1 MRLRAAWLGVF
12 TLLVSG
18 VAWSASDVDAA
29 YQRLDDFAHS
39 LQSLQTNFTQ
49 VLNDDHGRTLEKSK
63 GTLSIQRPG
72 HFRWNYL
79 EPHPQEIV
87 SDGAKVWVYDKDLE
101 QVTVRPLDTTLAGT
115 PAVLLSGNGS
125 LKDSF
130 TVSDVQQKGSEL
142 ALTLTPQRGD
152 TDFKHVRLIFD
163 GSALKNLQLA
173 DKLGQLTTL
182 EFTDFKRNPK
192 FDAALFNFK
201 PPAGADVIGDTDAP
215 PVKK

>member
-1 MRLRAAWLGVF
+1 MRLKAAWLGVF
-12 TLLVSG
+12 AVLVSG
-18 VAWSASDVDAA
+18 VALAAADTDAA

-39 LQSLQTNFTQ
+39 IQSLQTQFTQ
-49 VLNDDHGRTLEKSK
+49 VLNDDRGRVLEKSR

-72 HFRWNYL
+72 HFRWNYE

-130 TVSDVQQKGSEL
+130 TVSEVEQKGAEL
-142 ALTLTPQRGD
+142 AVTLTPQRGD
-152 TDFKHVRLIFD
+152 TDFKRVRLIFD
-163 GSALKNLQLA
+163 GNTLKNLQLA
-173 DKLGQLTTL
+173 DKLGQITTL

-192 FDAALFNFK
+192 LDAALFDFK
-201 PPAGADVIGDTDAP
+201 PPAGADVIGDTAAA